1 MLRLYVLFYIIL
13 GYIAH
18 VYLICC
24 YLLYLLMTVLL
35 KSHIFKKIFNSKEKT
50 TMILVNHILRHYNYW
65 SFLGAEL
72 SASANLECH
81 GISGAYSS

>member
-1 MLRLYVLFYIIL
+1 MHIMLLYLHVLFYTIL

-24 YLLYLLMTVLL
+24 YLLHLLMIVVL

-50 TMILVNHILRHYNYW
+50 TMTLVTI
-65 SFLGAEL
+65 F
-72 SASANLECH
+72 
-81 GISGAYSS
+81 